1 MARHAVS
8 FSSDS
13 QLLVVR
19 DTRVVPARKRMEFSR
34 RLPLVLDAGTG
45 RTIQDFAACRHVAYD
60 FAQVAPDA
68 LTVYATRQ
76 AGNNPQLAVMDAIDT
91 ITGSVVKSI
100 VVVAGAVPRPAVSMV
115 GTAGGGGG
123 NGCGDN
129 PSARHVAGSVA
140 GHAGLPPDLRRRRR
154 RHQHEQQREEEEMDD
169 DDDVVRI
176 ELANRFRCP
185 PSPPS
190 LSPQH
195 QEGQDDNLYLQEQHN
210 LQQQQQA
217 QTPAL
222 INFELH
228 DKTLHT
234 VCRGWVDAL
243 WQTTRGSVGCGWSGR
258 RRLDEHEVY
267 GDGDEQ
273 DASAQ
278 RDDPSAQGDA
288 RIESR

>member
-19 DTRVVPARKRMEFSR
+19 DARVVPARKRMEFSR
-34 RLPLVLDAGTG
+34 RLPLVLDARTG

-100 VVVAGAVPRPAVSMV
+100 VVVAGAVPRPAVSV
-115 GTAGGGGG
+115 LAAGGGGVG
-123 NGCGDN
+123 GGGDDS
-129 PSARHVAGSVA
+129 SARHVAGAA
-140 GHAGLPPDLRRRRR
+140 GHAGLLPDVRRR
-154 RHQHEQQREEEEMDD
+154 QQQQQQREEEEMEDE
-169 DDDVVRI
+169 DVIAI
-176 ELANRFRCP
+176 ELANRHRCP
-185 PSPPS
+185 PSPPQEQQQQD
-190 LSPQH
+190 QH
-195 QEGQDDNLYLQEQHN
+195 QEQYNQQQAQ

-234 VCRGWVDAL
+234 VSRGWVDAL

-278 RDDPSAQGDA
+278 RVDPSAQGDA
-288 RIESR
+288 RIGAR